1 MIHSICDDISA
12 AKCNGLP
19 FFHKFTGCDQGN
31 LEKPRWCNGKLC
43 FMFQL
48 FFWPIAERSIPYYWK
63 MHHSFIRSMKSP
75 GIRQWLS
82 NLQQKLDRWKP
93 FHQQRMMLSFNTQNV
108 LYTKQVV
115 GDNPLLHN
123 KIFLTQMHGVGIK
136 KKMVDFW
143 STELQF
149 LKLPLYVAN
158 SFAVGV
164 TQKKDVNGVE
174 NAKNLH
180 WNVLLFANVRT
191 IAMT

>member
-1 MIHSICDDISA
+1 
-12 AKCNGLP
+12 
-19 FFHKFTGCDQGN
+19 
-31 LEKPRWCNGKLC
+31 
-43 FMFQL
+43 
-48 FFWPIAERSIPYYWK
+48 
-63 MHHSFIRSMKSP
+63 
-75 GIRQWLS
+75 
-82 NLQQKLDRWKP
+82 
-93 FHQQRMMLSFNTQNV
+93 MMLSFNAKNV

-136 KKMVDFW
+136 KKMVDFR

-164 TQKKDVNGVE
+164 TQKKDVNDVE

-180 WNVLLFANVRT
+180 
-191 IAMT
+191 